1 MMMKL
6 DNTATPDW
14 LRPLADALRPDC
26 PTMRAFEQAER
37 IVRAARERDILF
49 SLDLQRWAN
58 A

>member
-1 MMMKL
+1 MKIE
-6 DNTATPDW
+6 NATTPAW
-14 LRPLADALRPDC
+14 LRPHANALRPDS
-26 PTMRAFEQAER
+26 PTMCAFEQAER